1 MNTNAII
8 IGMIAVVICGM
19 IYSYCAIREEN
30 RILKQ
35 DVSGLQTAL
44 DASIDTSRNE
54 LKQIRAT
61 VGTIVLSEDVT
72 TKVLE
77 KEIKQIKNNFG
88 VKLSG
93 IESYTKAGLKYAVPV
108 VLKSRDTI
116 IINKLEKVYT
126 MSSAFGTGK
135 LYTRG
140 DSLFGGITL
149 SDTIRISVSKGK
161 RNRWWKFWT
170 KRPLVTNAF
179 MSNPSGAVI
188 SLNSIIVK

>member
-1 MNTNAII
+1 
-8 IGMIAVVICGM
+8 
-19 IYSYCAIREEN
+19 
-30 RILKQ
+30 
-35 DVSGLQTAL
+35 
-44 DASIDTSRNE
+44 
-54 LKQIRAT
+54 
-61 VGTIVLSEDVT
+61 
-72 TKVLE
+72 
-77 KEIKQIKNNFG
+77 
-88 VKLSG
+88 
-93 IESYTKAGLKYAVPV
+93 
-108 VLKSRDTI
+108 
-116 IINKLEKVYT
+116 

>member
-8 IGMIAVVICGM
+8 IGMIAVLICGM
-19 IYSYCAIREEN
+19 AYSYCAIKEEN

-61 VGTIVLSEDVT
+61 VGTIVLSEDVAA
-72 TKVLE
+72 KVLE

-126 MSSAFGTGK
+126 MSSDFGGGK
-135 LYTRG
+135 LYTKG
-140 DSLFGGITL
+140 DSLFGGISL

-161 RNRWWKFWT
+161 RSKWWKFWT

-179 MSNPSGAVI
+179 MNNPSGAII
-188 SLNSIIVK
+188 SLNSIIIK